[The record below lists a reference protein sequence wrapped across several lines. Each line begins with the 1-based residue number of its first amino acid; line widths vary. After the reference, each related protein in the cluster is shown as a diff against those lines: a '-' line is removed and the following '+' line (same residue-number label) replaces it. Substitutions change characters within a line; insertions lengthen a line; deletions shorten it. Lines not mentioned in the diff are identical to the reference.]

1 MCLTAPPKPQKPNNF
16 SFSRGLL
23 NRNFGYGMV
32 NLSSQLPIST
42 DGFGHTQMGM
52 SQNLGTLMNVQKK
65 QMKPIPMPVQK
76 PNSQL
81 SFVSALQIVF
91 QTHLKISEI

>member
-23 NRNFGYGMV
+23 NRIFGYGMV

-42 DGFGHTQMGM
+42 DGFGHAQMGM
-52 SQNLGTLMNVQKK
+52 SQNLGTLMNAQKK

-76 PNSQL
+76 TEFPTFICFCSTNS
-81 SFVSALQIVF
+81 VSNSSKDI
-91 QTHLKISEI
+91 